1 MNHAG
6 IPGWRPGFA
15 VTAAGSGSTNPS
27 SRSAR
32 HRSPGLP
39 ERHRAC
45 RASES
50 ARYVGGMVGGHTGL
64 PTRCRRVA
72 RTRRAS
78 ATQARRD
85 PQGSQS
91 TTRLTARCAGRLPRP
106 SFDAFQT
113 WWSRAG
119 DSSGHEPGS
128 PPRFPGVRRRLIGLH
143 LGRSVL
149 HDVVND
155 LESERDQRLGFLFR
169 MDPSPST
176 RCGTARS
183 LAYALIDGSLMPTIG
198 VIESGSGSSSPKRP
212 SRSSPLGTPVTSQRH
227 LHTYHS

>member
-1 MNHAG
+1 MYHEG
-6 IPGWRPGFA
+6 IPGWRPGFS
-15 VTAAGSGSTNPS
+15 VTAAGSGSMNRS

-32 HRSPGLP
+32 HRFPGLP

-45 RASES
+45 RASER
-50 ARYVGGMVGGHTGL
+50 ARYVGGMVGGRTGP

-85 PQGSQS
+85 PRRVAVHEPADGAP
-91 TTRLTARCAGRLPRP
+91 RRALAR

-113 WWSRAG
+113 WWSSAG
-119 DSSGHEPGS
+119 DRPRHEPGS

-143 LGRSVL
+143 LGRSVP

-155 LESERDQRLGFLFR
+155 LERERDQRLGFSLR
-169 MDPSPST
+169 MEPSPST
-176 RCGTARS
+176 RCSTVRS
-183 LAYALIDGSLMPTIG
+183 LGYALIAGSLMADDG
-198 VIESGSGSSSPKRP
+198 RYRVWLRK
-212 SRSSPLGTPVTSQRH
+212 L
-227 LHTYHS
+227 LA